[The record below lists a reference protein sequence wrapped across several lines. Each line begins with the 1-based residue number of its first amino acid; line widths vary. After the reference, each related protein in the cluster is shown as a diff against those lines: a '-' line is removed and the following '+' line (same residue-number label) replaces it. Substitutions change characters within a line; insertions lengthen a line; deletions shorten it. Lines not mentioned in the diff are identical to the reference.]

1 MTSWAV
7 FSVVF
12 FGYVAAVAL
21 GLRGLTTSRRV
32 RAVVVAVGGA
42 LIAVAGARA
51 ETFWLQSLVLPPL
64 CLLLAYWGAGLL
76 WTGEMPA
83 IERALA
89 RFDAR
94 LGVDRV
100 TTSAPGWIIL
110 LLESAYAGVYPL
122 IPIAFALHLW
132 FSPSPE
138 PDRFWAVILV
148 TDFICFGMLPWV
160 QTRPPR
166 AIETAQPWTS
176 GVRTF
181 NLRLLSGLS
190 IGVNTVPSGHA
201 AEALAAALLLSDAPT
216 FISLPAWF
224 AAAAISSG
232 AVLGRYHYALD
243 AITGWL
249 VALFVWSVVR

>member
-1 MTSWAV
+1 MASWV
-7 FSVVF
+7 LSSLVF
-12 FGYVAAVAL
+12 FGYVAIVACAL
-21 GLRGLTTSRRV
+21 PRLAMISRV

-42 LIAVAGARA
+42 LIAIAGARA

-64 CLLLAYWGAGLL
+64 CLLLAYWGTGLL

-83 IERALA
+83 IERGLA
-89 RFDAR
+89 RFDSR
-94 LGVDRV
+94 LGVDRL
-100 TTSAPGWIIL
+100 TSSAPKWVIL
-110 LLESAYAGVYPL
+110 LLESAYVGVYPL

-138 PDRFWAVILV
+138 PARFWTIILI
-148 TDFICFGMLPWV
+148 TDFICFGMLPWI

-181 NLRLLSGLS
+181 NLRLLGGLS
-190 IGVNTVPSGHA
+190 VGVNTVPSGHA
-201 AEALAAALLLSDAPT
+201 AEALAAALLLSDTPA
-216 FISLPAWF
+216 FISLPVWL
-224 AAAAISSG
+224 AAAAVSSG

-243 AITGWL
+243 AISGWL
-249 VALFVWSVVR
+249 VALFVWSILR